1 MSKFWNI
8 KASLDNQSTELF
20 VYGDIS
26 DSAYWDEVGA
36 KEFVAKYREI
46 IDNQEFARNEIGR
59 LEQ

>member
-8 KASLDNQSTELF
+8 KAMADNSSTELF

-36 KEFVAKYREI
+36 KEFVADLSKVTSNDITTAI
-46 IDNQEFARNEIGR
+46 I
-59 LEQ
+59 LLLL